1 MSKAGKHCC
10 RLTLLLGGV
19 MAVAAVAV
27 PLAEKVP
34 RPKPEILSKNKPVL
48 FIENRPETGSKAEK
62 DIKEA
67 ELPLLGPVK
76 QPASEPQP
84 LELKGVRG

>member
-1 MSKAGKHCC
+1 MSKASKYCC
-10 RLTLLLGGV
+10 RLTLLLGVV

-27 PLAEKVP
+27 PLAEKAP
-34 RPKPEILSKNKPVL
+34 RQKSEKLSKNKPVL
-48 FIENRPETGSKAEK
+48 FIESRPDAGSKAHK

-67 ELPLLGPVK
+67 ELPLLGPEK